1 MMIRI
6 QIKID
11 DVHHTVPSHP
21 GTVREAE
28 TSRSSRIQIKIVMLM
43 IQYVYVQYNDE
54 LVLVVFL
61 YDNSIAKSAT
71 RTTFWFV
78 VGFCCDFP
86 KRAPRGGARQINV
99 IILKFLKKTK
109 AAPELLSPE
118 LKNILSTVA
127 RTVPYGFVL
136 YGPPFFL
143 IIINK
148 LYKEN
153 IR

>member
-1 MMIRI
+1 MIRI

-43 IQYVYVQYNDE
+43 IQYVYSTTMSWCW
-54 LVLVVFL
+54 LSFC
-61 YDNSIAKSAT
+61 NSIAKSAT

-99 IILKFLKKTK
+99 IIILKFLKKTK

>member
-1 MMIRI
+1 MMFII
-6 QIKID
+6 LY
-11 DVHHTVPSHP
+11 HHTRVQYGRLKLP
-21 GTVREAE
+21 GPAVYR
-28 TSRSSRIQIKIVMLM
+28 SRLMLM
-43 IQYVYVQYNDE
+43 IQYVYSTTMSWCW
-54 LVLVVFL
+54 LSFC
-61 YDNSIAKSAT
+61 NSIAKSAT

-127 RTVPYGFVL
+127 RTVLYRTALYCTVL
-136 YGPPFFL
+136 HFF
-143 IIINK
+143 
-148 LYKEN
+148 
-153 IR
+153 